1 MMDKWMTPTGSMIQV
16 PERFA
21 LMMTGKYEW
30 LLRGKRVWLRGPHE
44 ITKGSTAAASLCSWD
59 WEPIYW
65 FTQQQEGYTFN
76 TASPYAKTSVIM
88 HSPYVEEV
96 PNLPEEVMIE
106 AIDLTTKEGD
116 TILDCFMGT
125 GQTGIAA
132 LTENRKFIG
141 IELSADK
148 VALAQR
154 RLSRLT

>member
-1 MMDKWMTPTGSMIQV
+1 
-16 PERFA
+16 
-21 LMMTGKYEW
+21 
-30 LLRGKRVWLRGPHE
+30 
-44 ITKGSTAAASLCSWD
+44 
-59 WEPIYW
+59 
-65 FTQQQEGYTFN
+65 
-76 TASPYAKTSVIM
+76 M